1 MITMEVALRRSFGPA
16 PPPGLTTGLN
26 IHEEAPTPVPW
37 PGPVIDGA
45 FVAARLGAF
54 AWTIVPFGLA
64 VRLFD
69 RFDPGRAR
77 GRSPKPRE
85 LPEAASERREAASP
99 SLAWHPSAT
108 ARPSLAGAV
117 LAEARLVWDST
128 SWVRWPLLAAAVA
141 APFAPGEAQ
150 RFVAGAFFLL
160 LVPAVSEAAA
170 RETLAG
176 TRALVWCQPALPR
189 APLLWKLLAV
199 LLFVGALAAPFLV
212 RSLLFEPRAALTLA
226 LGLVFTAAFAVGAA
240 SLTGGG
246 KLFTGVYLVLWYG
259 ALNGAAPLD
268 FAGALSGQPNP
279 AVAAAFA
286 MAGAALAG
294 SAAWAQARSA
304 R

>member
-1 MITMEVALRRSFGPA
+1 
-16 PPPGLTTGLN
+16 
-26 IHEEAPTPVPW
+26 
-37 PGPVIDGA
+37 
-45 FVAARLGAF
+45 
-54 AWTIVPFGLA
+54 
-64 VRLFD
+64 
-69 RFDPGRAR
+69 
-77 GRSPKPRE
+77 
-85 LPEAASERREAASP
+85 
-99 SLAWHPSAT
+99 
-108 ARPSLAGAV
+108 
-117 LAEARLVWDST
+117 
-128 SWVRWPLLAAAVA
+128 
-141 APFAPGEAQ
+141 
-150 RFVAGAFFLL
+150 
-160 LVPAVSEAAA
+160 
-170 RETLAG
+170 
-176 TRALVWCQPALPR
+176 
-189 APLLWKLLAV
+189 LLWKLLAV